1 MKKYV
6 LLFMLVCL
14 ATSFIACGQDE
25 VSEVENDNQ
34 DVILG
39 DEQASNSFDD
49 KDEDVSIKKENDI
62 ETETICVGEKYFD
75 YPATHTSEDL
85 FTNDF
90 FMLEDEIIL
99 GISYDSGEEFN
110 DSLEK
115 VIDYVNKGKFTEA
128 ASRLAGGG
136 PAANLGEDIVA
147 KTSEKVTVN
156 GIDCMKFTGSTL
168 NKSTNADLNS
178 EELYDAEWDAY
189 VYGYA
194 FLVNN
199 VSYAVI
205 GIVTP
210 EEQEQSMIDE
220 MKQQVDDIMA
230 SIRDE
235 R

>member
-1 MKKYV
+1 MKKLV
-6 LLFMLVCL
+6 LLLTLVYLTGC
-14 ATSFIACGQDE
+14 FIACGKNE
-25 VSEVENDNQ
+25 VSKTENNSQDVVSEDNQ
-34 DVILG
+34 ETKNTD
-39 DEQASNSFDD
+39 DNEPTESN
-49 KDEDVSIKKENDI
+49 KKENDI

-110 DSLEK
+110 DSLQK
-115 VIDYVNKGKFTEA
+115 VIDYVNKGKFTET

-147 KTSEKVTVN
+147 KTFEEVTVN

-168 NKSTNADLNS
+168 NKSINMDLNS

-210 EEQEQSMIDE
+210 DEQAQSMIDE
-220 MKQQVDDIMA
+220 MKQQVDNIMA
-230 SIRDE
+230 SMRDE